1 MQRAI
6 EPETP
11 APESPATD
19 QTRLQPIVDAIAAL
33 TRRDLGARA
42 PVSSR
47 GDLIDAVAAGVNKLG
62 EELAAAS
69 AGVERRVRERTSEL
83 ARTNLELARRALYDP
98 LTELP
103 NRALYEDR
111 LGHLLAGIQGRGG
124 RLSVLSLEVE
134 RFAELSQTL
143 GHASMETLLVEVA
156 GRLRR
161 TVRPTDTASRFR
173 DGHFAVI
180 LPSTGRVAAEQV
192 AQRLDAALRRPLA
205 LDGREMGTTCRIG
218 VAAWEPGLS
227 ADELLRNAETAL
239 AAAKASPD
247 GRYTIYHPSLET
259 GVGHDESVR
268 GDLRGAL
275 DRGELRLIY
284 QPIVDLRTGR
294 IAAVEAFAGWRH
306 PTRGEISPGVF
317 IPVADELGLMPRLGR
332 WVLEAACR
340 QARRWQVRYPSD
352 SLLRLTVNLSATQL
366 RDPELVNVIRSALTD
381 SALAPEDLLVEAPE
395 GTLAD
400 HQAEASLAFGRL
412 REMGVR
418 TAVDDYGTGHAS
430 LGFLRRLPLDA
441 VKIDRSLIRGIGVG
455 PQDQAFVTGMVQLIQ
470 TLGLTTI
477 AAGVEEQPQHAYLRS
492 IGCDQAQGLYYS
504 GPLEIEAAETVLGTP
519 RRALERQ
526 A

>member
-6 EPETP
+6 EPE
-11 APESPATD
+11 SPASD

-42 PVSSR
+42 PVSSQ

-98 LTELP
+98 LTQLP

-111 LGHLLAGIQGRGG
+111 LGHLLAGIHGRGG

-134 RFAELSQTL
+134 RFAELSETL
-143 GHASMETLLVEVA
+143 GHASVDTLLVEVA
-156 GRLRR
+156 SRLRR

-180 LPSTGRVAAEQV
+180 LPNTGRVAAEQV
-192 AQRLDAALRRPLA
+192 AQRLHAALGRPLA
-205 LDGREMGTTCRIG
+205 LDGREMGTTSRIG
-218 VAAWEPGLS
+218 VAAWEPGMS
-227 ADELLRNAETAL
+227 ADELLRNADTAL
-239 AAAKASPD
+239 SAADGASD
-247 GRYTIYHPSLET
+247 GRYTIYHPALEARL
-259 GVGHDESVR
+259 GPDESVR

-275 DRGELRLIY
+275 DRGELRVTY

-294 IAAVEAFAGWRH
+294 IAAVEASAAWRH
-306 PTRGEISPGVF
+306 PTRGEISPAVF
-317 IPVADELGLMPRLGR
+317 LPVADELGLMLRLGR

-352 SLLRLTVNLSATQL
+352 SLLGLTVNLSATQL
-366 RDPELVNVIRSALTD
+366 RDPELVNVVRSALTQ
-381 SALAPEDLLVEAPE
+381 SALAPEDLLVKAPE
-395 GTLAD
+395 GMLAD
-400 HQAEASLAFGRL
+400 HQAEATSAFGRF
-412 REMGVR
+412 RELGVR

-441 VKIDRSLIRGIGVG
+441 VKIDGSLVRGMGVG
-455 PQDQAFVTGMVQLIQ
+455 SQDRAFVTGIVRLIQ

-492 IGCDQAQGLYYS
+492 IGCEQAEGLYYS
-504 GPLEIEAAETVLGTP
+504 GPLEIEATEAALAAP
-519 RRALERQ
+519 RRALVRQ
-526 A
+526 D